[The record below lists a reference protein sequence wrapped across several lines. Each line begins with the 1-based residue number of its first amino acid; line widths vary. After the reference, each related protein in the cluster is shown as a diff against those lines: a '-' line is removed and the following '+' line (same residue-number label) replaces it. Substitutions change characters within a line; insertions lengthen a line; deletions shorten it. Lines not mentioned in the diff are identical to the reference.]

1 MDILMTSFA
10 RFEKAN
16 LETKK
21 EEINSK
27 LKDLIRV
34 CWKTTETYI
43 LSLNLWTK
51 PFDMLYLTAQ

>member
-34 CWKTTETYI
+34 C
-43 LSLNLWTK
+43 
-51 PFDMLYLTAQ
+51 